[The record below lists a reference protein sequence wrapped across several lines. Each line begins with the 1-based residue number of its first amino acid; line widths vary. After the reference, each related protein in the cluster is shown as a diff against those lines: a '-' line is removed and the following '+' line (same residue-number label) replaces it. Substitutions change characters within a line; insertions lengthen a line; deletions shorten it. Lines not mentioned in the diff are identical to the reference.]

1 VVDDNVDA
9 ATTLEMLLKSL
20 GHETCVAHDG
30 VGALQMADEFRP
42 DVVMLDLG
50 MPGLDGYETARR
62 LRALKNERSFRI
74 IAITGWGQ
82 DADRQRTRE
91 AGFDLHLT
99 KPVEVEALVKAVSNG
114 DTKRTL
120 H

>member
-1 VVDDNVDA
+1 MVDDNVDA
-9 ATTLEMLLKSL
+9 AETLGMLLKSL

-30 VGALQMADEFRP
+30 VAALQMAGEFRP

-62 LRALKNERSFRI
+62 LRALKSERPFRI
-74 IAITGWGQ
+74 IAISGWGQ
-82 DADRQRTRE
+82 ESDRKKTRE

-99 KPVEVEALVKAVSNG
+99 KPVEVEDLVQAVSNG
-114 DTKRTL
+114 GTKRTL